1 MLNVRE
7 AELFACYKFDNLP
20 HVQHSSL
27 YYICMQFYSHSR
39 PITFGLGRALHRGPM
54 TGDDDSGAACSVLT
68 LPPF

>member
-20 HVQHSSL
+20 HAQHSIL

-39 PITFGLGRALHRGPM
+39 PITFGLGLLG
-54 TGDDDSGAACSVLT
+54 
-68 LPPF
+68 